1 MSDENWDANFEKQVW
16 YCTSSRGHTTVGKY
30 AEYQAGMLEE
40 AYMEAEKAN
49 KKFEVNPSSYSF
61 ALDNKAQRRTI
72 KFGTNCDLSDE
83 KKWRSQL
90 DEINKLPSW
99 ARLVSAGNML
109 SHIGHQ
115 ILGNLIIIRTCFNR
129 SIKF

>member
-1 MSDENWDANFEKQVW
+1 
-16 YCTSSRGHTTVGKY
+16 
-30 AEYQAGMLEE
+30 MLEE
-40 AYMEAEKAN
+40 AFLEAEKAN

-61 ALDNKAQRRTI
+61 ALDNKALRRTI

-83 KKWRSQL
+83 KKWRTQL

-115 ILGNLIIIRTCFNR
+115 ILGNFIIIKSGFNK
-129 SIKF
+129 SIKFLF